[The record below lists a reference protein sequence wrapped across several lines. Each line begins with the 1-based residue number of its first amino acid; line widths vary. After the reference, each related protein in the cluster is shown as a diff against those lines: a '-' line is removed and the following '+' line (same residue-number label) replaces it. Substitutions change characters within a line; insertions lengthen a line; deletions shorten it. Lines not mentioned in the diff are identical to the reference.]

1 MSKKY
6 EETAV
11 ISYYSTDTRLLLTQN
26 NLAVLFQDLAIRHSD
41 SLGYTLHYLGEEQ
54 KGWAITNWHIQ
65 IDRFPEYGEKVLM
78 QTWSSSCKRMQA
90 ERSYHMLDEKGN
102 IIVKASSRWIYMD
115 LNRRRPT
122 AIPKSMEEDYYSG
135 LEAAIENEKYHLPK
149 GEDENLVF
157 EVPLVVRRSETDSNR
172 HTNNT
177 QYIAWA
183 MDMIPDYIYDSY
195 HSYDIG
201 VVYRKECY
209 RNSEVMAK
217 TYVKDIDEGKEV
229 ITYFLDAADHSVIFC
244 QVATLWQ
251 KKD

>member
-1 MSKKY
+1 MSRKY

-65 IDRFPEYGEKVLM
+65 IHRFPQYGEKVIM
-78 QTWSSSCKRMQA
+78 ETWSSSCRRMQA
-90 ERSYHMLDEKGN
+90 ERSYHMTDGAGN
-102 IIVKASSRWIYMD
+102 IIVKATSRWIYMD
-115 LNRRRPT
+115 LKRRRPT
-122 AIPKSMEEDYYSG
+122 VIPKSMEEDYYSG
-135 LEAAIENEKYHLPK
+135 LEAAIENEKYKLPT
-149 GEDENLVF
+149 GEEENLVL
-157 EVPLVVRRSETDSNR
+157 EVGFGVRRSETDSNR

-183 MDMIPDYIYDSY
+183 MDMVPDYIYDCY

-217 TYVKDIDEGKEV
+217 TYVKDMDEEKEV
-229 ITYFLDAADHSVIFC
+229 ITYFLDANDHSVIFC
-244 QVATLWQ
+244 QVSTLWRR
-251 KKD
+251 KD

>member
-11 ISYYSTDTRLLLTQN
+11 ISYYSTDTGLTLTQS

-65 IDRFPEYGEKVLM
+65 VQRFPQCGEKVRM
-78 QTWSSSCKRMQA
+78 ETWSSSCRRMQA
-90 ERSYHMLDEKGN
+90 ERSYHMLDEQGN
-102 IIVKASSRWIYMD
+102 IIVKAASRWIYMD
-115 LNRRRPT
+115 LKRRRPT

-135 LEAAIENEKYHLPK
+135 LEAAIENEKYKLPI
-149 GEDENLVF
+149 GEEQNLVLAVDF
-157 EVPLVVRRSETDSNR
+157 QVRRSETDTNR

-183 MDMIPDYIYDSY
+183 MDMVPDYIYDSY

-209 RNSEVMAK
+209 RNSKITAK
-217 TYVKDIDEGKEV
+217 TYIRDIEEEKEV
-229 ITYFLDAADHSVIFC
+229 ITYFLDANDNSIIFC
-244 QVATLWQ
+244 EVATLWQ
-251 KKD
+251 KKG